1 MTNFKQL
8 TIGVLML
15 GTLGVTS
22 CVDDE
27 ISSEVKAIYQGQ
39 AAFLSAQ
46 SNLKQAEA
54 DLKAADAAYQ
64 LLINIAK
71 EAQNELEILEAQNAL
86 EIAREEHIKALLQL
100 KLDVEATKSSEAE
113 KYLGQYLSEKG
124 NIMTLKSSI
133 SSLNADL
140 LRLNA
145 TVADG
150 IFDTEEAIELEEINI
165 AQYENQLV
173 EDEFILGLLKAVESD
188 PASVGNQVIEIQKQI
203 DALKAENK
211 EKNARVTEIS
221 TTELP
226 KFGGD
231 LSDYQNIKT
240 EVQGLKNSVQSWEVY
255 LSEFNDQLAEVQEE
269 LGQLTGG
276 TAITYEQALVNRDNA
291 EATKDEK
298 QDVFDTVS
306 MLASE
311 YSDLINDIAA
321 VDAQIKQKETSISSI
336 ENSLEDLKSEFDT
349 RKSIFDNDPSGKT
362 VDDKGADGKAG
373 NPNDN
378 FPSTYHL
385 VLDATADPISYEAQA
400 YFTMADLPVGAVIG
414 AVPTDG
420 EYFDVEAD
428 DTAIVYN
435 EDAFNA
441 AQSAFI
447 NAQVA
452 LSNEKSALA
461 DYEAE
466 LVELKEKQATFDTT
480 LSTQLEN
487 ARREK
492 EEADAAYDL
501 ASDIVSLLESII
513 PIENDI
519 LDTKTSLEVYK
530 LRLADSEREL
540 NRLADLVDDATFAEY
555 SALLAQVFQLEQEV
569 AINEDM
575 INDLEGDIIYFEGLE
590 LELEASN
597 YAGSDYEERLERI
610 AEEIKDQEVAILE
623 TKKNITSAKNKLE
636 ELKQDKVD
644 LEETRLTDI
653 AEIEARIE
661 LLESEISQRE
671 QLAENYLA
679 LMNDALS

>member
-64 LLINIAK
+64 LLINEAK
-71 EAQNELEILEAQNAL
+71 EAQNELEILQAQNAL
-86 EIAREEHIKALLQL
+86 ELAREEHIKALLQL
-100 KLDVEATKSSEAE
+100 KLDVEATKSAEAE
-113 KYLGQYLSEKG
+113 KYLGQYLGEKG
-124 NIMTLKSSI
+124 KVMTLKSSV

-226 KFGGD
+226 EFGND
-231 LSDYQNIKT
+231 LLDYQNIKT
-240 EVQGLKNSVQSWEVY
+240 EVQGLKNSVQSQEVD
-255 LSEFNDQLAEVQEE
+255 LSELNDQLAEVQEE
-269 LGQLTGG
+269 LAQLTGG
-276 TAITYEQALVNRDNA
+276 TAITYEQALINKNNA

-298 QDVFDTVS
+298 QDIFDTVS
-306 MLASE
+306 MLAAE

-321 VDAQIKQKETSISSI
+321 VDAQIKQKETTISNI
-336 ENSLEDLKSEFDT
+336 EDDLIILESEFDL

-362 VDDKGADGKAG
+362 VDDDGADGKAG
-373 NPNDN
+373 NANDN
-378 FPSTYHL
+378 SAVTYHL

-400 YFTMADLPVGAVIG
+400 YFSSADLPVGAVIG

-428 DTAIVYN
+428 DTVVYN

-452 LSNEKSALA
+452 LSDEKSDLA
-461 DYEAE
+461 DYEAN
-466 LVELKEKQATFDTT
+466 LVELKEKQAAFDTT
-480 LSTQLEN
+480 LSTQVEN
-487 ARREK
+487 ARIEK
-492 EEADAAYDL
+492 EEADAAYSL

-519 LDTKTSLEVYK
+519 LNTKTSLEIDK
-530 LRLADSEREL
+530 QRLVDSESEL
-540 NRLADLVDDATFAEY
+540 NRLADLVDNATFAAY
-555 SALLAQVFQLEQEV
+555 SALLAQVFQLQQAV

-597 YAGSDYEERLERI
+597 YDGSDYEERMERI
-610 AEEIKDQEVAILE
+610 AEEIKDQEVAILA
-623 TKKNITSAKNKLE
+623 TKKNIASAKNKLE

-661 LLESEISQRE
+661 LLETEISQRE
-671 QLAENYLA
+671 QLAQNYLA